1 MMGDVAVSMKI
12 MPASVDTD
20 IEKIKEEIS
29 KKVEIKDSKVE
40 VIAFG
45 LKALKILIVIPD
57 KGVDQL
63 KDDIASIDGI
73 SEVEIESSSI
83 V

>member
-1 MMGDVAVSMKI
+1 MGDVAVSMKI
-12 MPASVDTD
+12 MPASVETD
-20 IEKIKEEIS
+20 IEKIKEEIN

-40 VIAFG
+40 AIAFG

-63 KDDIASIDGI
+63 KDDIEKIDGI

>member
-1 MMGDVAVSMKI
+1 MGDVAVSMKI
-12 MPASVDTD
+12 MPASVDTN
-20 IEKIKEEIS
+20 IEKVKEEIN

-40 VIAFG
+40 SIAFG

-63 KDDIASIDGI
+63 KDDIAKIDGI